1 MSKFQVKTTLAI
13 AIRAVLLGAPALT
26 VGVLSTSGYAAAA
39 QNITVK
45 KSTLDQAL
53 KQLAIQTGI
62 TISYDAQ
69 AFSKINSNGLQGQ
82 FSPEQALRILLQPA
96 NLEAIK
102 LENGGFSIK
111 PLHKA
116 ASETQYPQLS
126 TTQASTTS
134 QDTNPSTHEVT
145 QLPAIIVTVNKK
157 SPLTT
162 EGTNSYTAKAT
173 AASTGLAL
181 SLKETPQLV
190 SVITRQQM
198 EDQNLTQLMDVANQA
213 AGLTIKQ
220 GGNIGSD
227 NSPIYARGQTVDS
240 YLLDGIK
247 LLNSYSSIF
256 QSQDTALFDR
266 VEIVRGANGLMTG
279 AGTASASINMV
290 RKKPLKDFKASVS
303 ASAGSWD
310 TYRTDL
316 DISTPLNKEGT
327 IRGRTVFA
335 YQTGDSYIDRYSEE
349 RKVAYGVV
357 EADLNDNT
365 KASLGV
371 SYQQI
376 DIEGIARS
384 GLPTYYTDGTPI
396 DWSQSDSAAANW
408 STSDR
413 STTGY
418 FADIEHQLNDRWKIK
433 GLASRTITSSDEI
446 VGYVFSGSGI
456 NKETGAGSVLYGTRW
471 DYKPTQDL
479 FNLTLNGSFDLFNQ
493 THDVVVGTTYA
504 KSKNK
509 RPSSTGWNT
518 STIDNI
524 FTWDGYTPAKPDL
537 KTNGWYST
545 DEKSLS
551 AFSAARLKL
560 SDPLAMI
567 IGARFDD
574 WERISKTNP
583 ETGGTATNKKQTEK
597 EIIPYIGL
605 TYDFTP
611 HWTAYTSYT
620 TIFSPQDKYDI
631 SGNFIDPLVGN
642 STEIGVKGEFFDNQ
656 LNIGAAI
663 YQTKEDNKA
672 ILITGAPQITLPN
685 GQKVSPYR
693 AESGTKSRGIEL
705 EATGKITDLWQ
716 LSASFTRNLS
726 QDSKGDSL
734 NSDVPNNTAKLFTT
748 YTLSQLDEALTIGA
762 GIRWQ
767 SDIYTYV
774 KRTNSFKSEQ
784 GSYGIVDLMAR
795 YKINENLTANLNINN
810 LLNEKYH
817 LSTLNSYY
825 GAPTNFQVGVK
836 YNW

>member
-26 VGVLSTSGYAAAA
+26 VGVLSTNGYAAAA
-39 QNITVK
+39 QSITVK

-62 TISYDAQ
+62 TISYDTQ
-69 AFSKINSNGLQGQ
+69 AFSKINSKGLQGQ
-82 FSPEQALRILLQPA
+82 YFPEQALKILLQPA

-116 ASETQYPQLS
+116 ASETQHSQLN

-134 QDTNPSTHEVT
+134 QDTNASAHEVT
-145 QLPAIIVTVNKK
+145 QLPAIMVTANKEK
-157 SPLTT
+157 PLTT

-190 SVITRQQM
+190 SVVTRQQM

-290 RKKPLKDFKASVS
+290 RKKPLEDFKASVS

-376 DIEGIARS
+376 DIDGIARS

-396 DWSQSDSAAANW
+396 DWSRSDSAAANW

-433 GLASRTITSSDEI
+433 GVASRTITSSDEI

-456 NKETGAGSVLYGTRW
+456 NKATGAGSVLYGTRW

-509 RPSSTGWNT
+509 RPSSTGWDT
-518 STIDNI
+518 TPIDNI
-524 FTWDGYTPAKPDL
+524 FAWDGYTPAKPDL

-583 ETGGTATNKKQTEK
+583 ETGGTATSKKQEEK

-748 YTLSQLDEALTIGA
+748 DTLPQLDEALTIGA

-774 KRTNSFKSEQ
+774 TRTNSFKSEQ

-825 GAPTNFQVGVK
+825 GAPANFQVGVK

>member
-13 AIRAVLLGAPALT
+13 AIRAILLGAPALT
-26 VGVLSTSGYAAAA
+26 VGVLSTNGYAAIA
-39 QNITVK
+39 QSITVK

-69 AFSKINSNGLQGQ
+69 AFSKINSQGLQGQ
-82 FSPEQALRILLQPA
+82 YSPEQALRILLQPA

-111 PLHKA
+111 PLHTA
-116 ASETQYPQLS
+116 ASETQHNQLS
-126 TTQASTTS
+126 TTQASAAS
-134 QDTNPSTHEVT
+134 QDTNASAHEVT
-145 QLPAIIVTVNKK
+145 QLPAITVTANKE

-190 SVITRQQM
+190 SVVTRQQM

-227 NSPIYARGQTVDS
+227 TSPIYARGQTVDS

-290 RKKPLKDFKASVS
+290 RKKPLEDFKASVS

-335 YQTGDSYIDRYSEE
+335 YQTGGSYIDRYSEE

-376 DIEGIARS
+376 DIDGIARS

-396 DWSQSDSAAANW
+396 DWSRSDSAAANW

-433 GLASRTITSSDEI
+433 GVASRTITSSDEI

-456 NKETGAGSVLYGTRW
+456 NKTTGAGSVLYGTRW

-509 RPSSTGWNT
+509 RPNSTGWDT
-518 STIDNI
+518 IPIDNI
-524 FTWDGYTPAKPDL
+524 FAWDGYTPVKPDL

-551 AFSAARLKL
+551 AFTAARLKL

-583 ETGGTATNKKQTEK
+583 ETGGTATSKKQEEK

-611 HWTAYTSYT
+611 NWTAYTSYT
-620 TIFSPQDKYDI
+620 TIFSPQDKYDL

-642 STEIGVKGEFFDNQ
+642 STEIGIKGEFFDNQ

-672 ILITGAPQITLPN
+672 ILITGASQITLPN

-748 YTLSQLDEALTIGA
+748 YTLPQLDEALTIGA

-774 KRTNSFKSEQ
+774 TRTNSFKSEQ

-795 YKINENLTANLNINN
+795 YKINENLTANLNVNN

-825 GAPTNFQVGVK
+825 GAPANFQVGVK